1 MATKIPVV
9 GFTVT
14 EFQLPKGKVV
24 AVHVIASVDDAPTV
38 EPPLTIAAKT
48 PVFGLT
54 VTPLHGWGEG
64 NVRVVH
70 VIPSIDEELV
80 DEKNWT
86 AKNRL

>member
-1 MATKIPVV
+1 MTTKIPVV
-9 GFTVT
+9 GLTVT
-14 EFQLPKGKVV
+14 EFQLEDEGKVV

-38 EPPLTIAAKT
+38 EPSVIAAKT

-54 VTPLHGWGEG
+54 VTVFHGPDAG

-70 VIPSIDEELV
+70 VVPSVDEEPV
-80 DEKNWT
+80 DAKNLT